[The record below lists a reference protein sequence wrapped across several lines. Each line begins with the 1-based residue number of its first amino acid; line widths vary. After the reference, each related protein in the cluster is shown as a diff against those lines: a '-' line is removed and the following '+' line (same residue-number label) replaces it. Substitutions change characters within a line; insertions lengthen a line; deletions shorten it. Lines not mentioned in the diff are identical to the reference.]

1 MTQPADGPVQLHVLY
16 LEDSPLDAELVQET
30 LVSGGFALEMDV
42 APDKPAFE
50 APLAG
55 SAYDLILAD
64 FSLPGFDARGA
75 LELAQATCTE
85 TPFICV
91 SGVIGEEATVELLKQ
106 GADDVVLKDHLARLP
121 FAVRRALGGRATA
134 RALRESEQHFA
145 AFFEEAPLGYQS
157 LDAEGRF
164 LEVNAEWLALLGYAR
179 EEVIGRW
186 FGDFL
191 APEYVEPFRER
202 FPLFKERSTIHS
214 EFEMLRKDGE
224 RRFIAF
230 EGRIARTAEGAFRQT
245 HCILA
250 DVSAQ
255 RRAEAALRESEERLR
270 FMVDQTPTVNWTLD
284 SELRFS
290 SSRGGGL
297 KVLGLEPDQV
307 VGMYVGDYLGAP
319 SAQADLG
326 VAMHE
331 RALAGETFIYEQQ
344 VGELTF
350 DIILGPLRDAN
361 QAVVGVI
368 GVGYDATERKRAEEA
383 NARLAAIVASSEDAI
398 FSKTL
403 DGTILTWN
411 AGAELLYGYASEE
424 IVGSSVALL
433 TPPGTDDELA
443 SLLERV
449 ARGDA
454 VQHYETTRV
463 RKDGSRVDVSLS
475 ISPIKNAAGVIVAAA
490 TIARDVTA
498 RKQAEDARAES
509 ERRLRSLFE
518 DSPVALWEED
528 HSAVKTRLEE
538 LLAEGVEDVESY
550 LREHT
555 DEYERCMDLGRTL
568 DANLAAVALFEA
580 PSRDE
585 AIARQGELYPAGSV
599 SGLPAFW
606 AGLLAGQA
614 SASSEETNLTL
625 EGHTLLVLETASVAR
640 GHEDDWGRVYLADV
654 DVTARRQAEQQL
666 REALARQR
674 LTTTGMIVALS
685 RSVEVRDPY
694 TAGHQRRVSELGV
707 AIARELELDAD
718 CLRHV
723 EVAGLLHDVGK
734 IVIPAE
740 ILSRPGRLSQMEF
753 ALIKGHSQAAYD
765 ILESIDFDFP
775 LAEIVVQHHERLD
788 GSGYPAGLAGDAI
801 LLEARILAVADVIE
815 AMANH
820 RPYRAALP
828 LEEALAEIEA
838 GAGTRFDGDVCAAA
852 LRLFR
857 DQGFTFTE

>member
-50 APLAG
+50 ALLAG

-214 EFEMLRKDGE
+214 EFEILRKDGE

-509 ERRLRSLFE
+509 ERRFRSLFE

-788 GSGYPAGLAGDAI
+788 GSGYPAGLAGNAI